1 MVLNIVSSKNS
12 GNLVVLALALLNTF
26 VWCDVSFNIIQKIPL
41 KVQKY
46 LTFFLHLAIDF
57 K

>member
-12 GNLVVLALALLNTF
+12 GNLVVLALALLT
-26 VWCDVSFNIIQKIPL
+26 VVLCDVSFNIIQKIPL